1 MTVGFAT
8 LPDVPL
14 RGVSAFFVTRQRLK
28 LVAFL
33 AVALSVAGCAPAPEP
48 EEPDTVVTVVF
59 SATPDLNP
67 DVDGRPSPA
76 VVRVFAL
83 ISEDAFRTA
92 SYFELRDDAEAALG
106 ETFVSE
112 RDLLIN
118 PGVSLERRIVF
129 PNEARVLGVMVDYQN
144 IETAVWRAF
153 ISIRSG
159 EETNLRAIIGGDEVR
174 LGMLRPG

>member
-1 MTVGFAT
+1 MFGGFAT
-8 LPDVPL
+8 LLDVPL
-14 RGVSAFFVTRQRLK
+14 RDRSAFSLPRQRMP
-28 LVAFL
+28 LVVVVLF
-33 AVALSVAGCAPAPEP
+33 ALGLAGCAPAPEP
-48 EEPDTVVTVVF
+48 EEPDTIVTVVF
-59 SATPDLNP
+59 AAAPDLNP

-83 ISEDAFRTA
+83 TGEDAFRTA
-92 SYFELRDDAEAALG
+92 SYFELRDDAEVALG
-106 ETFVSE
+106 DTFVSE

-118 PGVSLERRIVF
+118 PGVSVERRIVF

-159 EETNLRAIIGGDEVR
+159 EETNLRAMIGGDEVR
-174 LGMLRPG
+174 LGMLRP

>member
-1 MTVGFAT
+1 MFKVFAA
-8 LPDVPL
+8 LPDMPRCDRSALSL
-14 RGVSAFFVTRQRLK
+14 RRRGLP
-28 LVAFL
+28 LVAFVL
-33 AVALSVAGCAPAPEP
+33 FSAVLGGCAPAPEP
-48 EEPDTVVTVVF
+48 EEPDTIVTVVF
-59 SATPDLNP
+59 AATPDLNP

-83 ISEDAFRTA
+83 KSEDAFRTA

-106 ETFVSE
+106 ETFVNA

-159 EETNLRAIIGGDEVR
+159 EENTLRASVGADEVR
-174 LGMLRPG
+174 LGMLRP

>member
-1 MTVGFAT
+1 MFKGFASVT
-8 LPDVPL
+8 DMPRRDRSALFL
-14 RGVSAFFVTRQRLK
+14 RRRGMP
-28 LVAFL
+28 LVAFVL
-33 AVALSVAGCAPAPEP
+33 FSAALTACAPAPEP
-48 EEPDTVVTVVF
+48 EEPETIVNVVF
-59 SATPDLNP
+59 AATPDLNP

-83 ISEDAFRTA
+83 NSEDAFRTA

-106 ETFVSE
+106 DTFVNE

-159 EETNLRAIIGGDEVR
+159 EETNLRASVGGEEVR
-174 LGMLRPG
+174 LGMLRP